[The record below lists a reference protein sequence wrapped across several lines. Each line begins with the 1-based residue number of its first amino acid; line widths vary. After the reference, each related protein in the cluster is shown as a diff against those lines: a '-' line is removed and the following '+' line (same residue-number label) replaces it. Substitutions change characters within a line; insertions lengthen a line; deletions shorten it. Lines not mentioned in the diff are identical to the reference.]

1 MWFGEELGVTVLL
14 FLWVWF
20 REELTGNYERAAAI
34 AVFQGRIRRG
44 IASLK
49 DGAGVAQQQGDAIK
63 GRYSRNLKLN
73 FFCVIWAFS
82 AILCTR

>member
-1 MWFGEELGVTVLL
+1 MSIQVVSHKICNYNVLERRAMNM

-20 REELTGNYERAAAI
+20 REELAENYERAAAI

-49 DGAGVAQQQGDAIK
+49 DGAGVAQQQGNVTK
-63 GRYSRNLKLN
+63 GKG
-73 FFCVIWAFS
+73 
-82 AILCTR
+82 

>member
-1 MWFGEELGVTVLL
+1 MSVLHVTAVVYLKGGVKNIFFLI

-20 REELTGNYERAAAI
+20 REELAENYERAAAI

-49 DGAGVAQQQGDAIK
+49 DGAGVAQQQGDVTK
-63 GRYSRNLKLN
+63 GRYSTNLDHMT
-73 FFCVIWAFS
+73 I
-82 AILCTR
+82 I

>member
-1 MWFGEELGVTVLL
+1 M

-20 REELTGNYERAAAI
+20 REELAENYERAAAI

-49 DGAGVAQQQGDAIK
+49 DGAGVAQQQGNVTK
-63 GRYSRNLKLN
+63 GKG
-73 FFCVIWAFS
+73 
-82 AILCTR
+82 